1 MLRELKLLRRFLMI
15 LTLVSLSFF
24 GMHQAVASEEEISF
38 EADSVTVSQEDG
50 SMYATGNVVMSQAGL
65 RLTADE
71 VRYNRDSDSAV
82 ASGNVEFIDA
92 DGAVHRADVMTL
104 DTEFTHIVAETLR
117 SRYPDGSF
125 VTAENGDIRTESV
138 SIFNSSRFSP
148 CDCDF
153 ENGETP
159 IWDMRA
165 SSTRHNVETKT
176 IIHRNVRMHIMNVPI
191 GYLPYL
197 AHPDW
202 TVRRRSGFLTPS
214 FVVSSDL
221 GFTASIP
228 YYHVIDDT
236 SDVEL
241 TPYRFQYRG
250 AALRTKYRQR
260 WDNSDLDVAVIAA
273 SVNTY
278 KKEREAVGA
287 IDANYR
293 TTIGDDWRVN
303 ARLHRASQDTFLR
316 RYKFE
321 SEKRLKSEVTAERI
335 KSNRYYRVEMSDI
348 QGLNAADTPDK
359 EPTILPHIFYEKV
372 GPGFREGQRL
382 KTEISA
388 IQVDND
394 DGHDLSRWTGNVQ
407 VEEQITKGPHHTSAT
422 LGAIG
427 SYYSIQKKPVGAT
440 TRTDDLGRLT
450 PVGSLNWRYPFSV
463 SAGGRSA
470 IVEPQAQMV
479 YIGGDDKSDK
489 IPNRDSSDYRIDE
502 ANLFLINRYQ
512 GYDYLRPGTRADVGI
527 SAVANDAVLGEVS
540 GFAGISRRMSG
551 KPSTGLAVNDED
563 IYSDYVASLS
573 VDPEGPF
580 KVTWSGR
587 LASHDFKLNES
598 KTNVSSQFRRLS
610 YSLEHLQVAQPYFSS
625 ATSDLEEL
633 KASFAYDLT
642 GGWRLKGSQVWNLSN
657 GKSVRDTSTA
667 SLTWTGGIQ
676 NCLTVNFDYDRDLE
690 KDRDIKANDTF
701 LITVN
706 FKYLGAITQRDF
718 DDSSN

>member
-71 VRYNRDSDSAV
+71 VRYNRDSNSAV

-125 VTAENGDIRTESV
+125 VTAANGDIKTESV

-165 SSTRHNVETKT
+165 TSTRHNVETKT

-228 YYHVIDDT
+228 YYHVIDET

-241 TPYRFQYRG
+241 TPYKFQHRG
-250 AALRTKYRQR
+250 TALRTKYRQR
-260 WDNSDLDVAVIAA
+260 WNNSDLDVAVIAA

-278 KKEREAVGA
+278 KKEREAVSA

-293 TTIGDDWRVN
+293 TTIGDGWAVR

-321 SEKRLKSEVTAERI
+321 SKKRLKSEVTAERI
-335 KSNRYYRVEMSDI
+335 KTNRYYRVEMSDI
-348 QGLNAADTPDK
+348 QGLNVADTPDK

-372 GPGFREGQRL
+372 GPGFREGQHL

-450 PVGSLNWRYPFSV
+450 PVASLNWRYPFSV
-463 SAGGRSA
+463 SVGGRSA
-470 IVEPQAQMV
+470 ILEPQAQMV
-479 YIGGDDKSDK
+479 YLGGDDKSDK

-512 GYDYLRPGTRADVGI
+512 GYDYLRPGTRADVGV

-598 KTNVSSQFRRLS
+598 KTNVSSSFRRLS